1 MGDAVLINKVMH
13 ADAWLN
19 LYLAFQIKNMFFC
32 HWKKVIILNQYE
44 HKQMK
49 QWQSSVLSTFIKNY
63 MMQSR
68 KSKEAYTKALAVV

>member
-1 MGDAVLINKVMH
+1 M
-13 ADAWLN
+13 
-19 LYLAFQIKNMFFC
+19 
-32 HWKKVIILNQYE
+32 VIILNQYE
-44 HKQMK
+44 HTQMK